1 MIAADTAG
9 LRHGSDVIENEG
21 IRRARERAET
31 SDHRLVLFDG
41 TQLHDLD
48 PETVKLAYA
57 PDTVTVITKSDLM
70 ESGWIPP
77 AELPDP
83 ILVSSETGEGIEKLV
98 EQLRLNVEIR
108 HGGSTAPL
116 LTRVRHLVALQDCL
130 SGLSGYQQ
138 AGEVELAAEDLRL
151 AVRALGKI
159 TGRVDVEDVLDI
171 IFKEFC
177 IGK

>member
-1 MIAADTAG
+1 MRVSAQ
-9 LRHGSDVIENEG
+9 R
-21 IRRARERAET
+21 T

-48 PETVKLAYA
+48 PETVKLVHA

-98 EQLRLNVEIR
+98 EQLRLNVEHR
-108 HGGSTAPL
+108 HGIYSAFAYSGSTSCGVARL
-116 LTRVRHLVALQDCL
+116 FVGLIRV
-130 SGLSGYQQ
+130 
-138 AGEVELAAEDLRL
+138 
-151 AVRALGKI
+151 
-159 TGRVDVEDVLDI
+159 
-171 IFKEFC
+171 
-177 IGK
+177 